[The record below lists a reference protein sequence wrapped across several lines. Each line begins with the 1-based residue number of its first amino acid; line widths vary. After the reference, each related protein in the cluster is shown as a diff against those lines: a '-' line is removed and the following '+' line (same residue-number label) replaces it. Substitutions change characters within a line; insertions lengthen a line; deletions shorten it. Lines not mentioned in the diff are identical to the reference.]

1 MFSTLRFLIGVN
13 GWLPVSLARVKPR
26 GLALGGVVGKP
37 LFSTFYLF
45 NMEKVVFVTSYEAE
59 KLPESGLGGLGGF
72 FNNGMRW
79 ADYLAIWKEEV
90 HPRLESLRAAIIEKN
105 VRCNGLQHQN
115 GYPSCPVF
123 EDGTCATYS
132 FRAWGDLMAAVWSS
146 HDNTDYSYMDFYC

>member
-1 MFSTLRFLIGVN
+1 MGLR
-13 GWLPVSLARVKPR
+13 A
-26 GLALGGVVGKP
+26 VGDHA

-45 NMEKVVFVTSYEAE
+45 NMEKVHFVTSYEAE

-72 FNNGMRW
+72 FSRGMRW
-79 ADYLAIWKEEV
+79 EDYLAIWKEDI
-90 HPRLESLRAAIIEKN
+90 HPRLESLRVAIIEKK
-105 VRCNGLQHQN
+105 VRCNGWQHQN
-115 GYPSCPVF
+115 GHPSCPVF